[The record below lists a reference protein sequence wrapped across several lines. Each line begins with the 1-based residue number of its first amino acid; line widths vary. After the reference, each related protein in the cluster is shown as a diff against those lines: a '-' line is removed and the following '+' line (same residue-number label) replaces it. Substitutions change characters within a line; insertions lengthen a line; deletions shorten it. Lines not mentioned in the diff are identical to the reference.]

1 MSILLQGCELDL
13 KMKTLWL
20 LRHAK
25 SSWSDATLDDHERP
39 LNKRGKEAALAVG
52 KFIKQAKLRPDL
64 VLCSTAVR
72 VRETV
77 EIIADVAGLT
87 AKVEYH
93 HSLYLSDRSRLI
105 EHISSVSEH
114 ISSVSEP
121 LNAMMVVGHNPGM
134 EELLRYLVGVEK
146 RFPTAAL
153 AEISMNVESWQQ
165 FKKPN
170 IGKLQRLIYP
180 RDLEK

>member
-1 MSILLQGCELDL
+1 
-13 KMKTLWL
+13 MKTLWL

-39 LNKRGKEAALAVG
+39 LNKQGRGAALAVG
-52 KFIKQAKLRPDL
+52 KFIKQTKLQPDL
-64 VLCSTAVR
+64 VLCSTALR
-72 VRETV
+72 VRETF
-77 EIIADVAGLT
+77 EIISGVVRLN

-105 EHISSVSEH
+105 EHISSLSE
-114 ISSVSEP
+114 S
-121 LNAMMVVGHNPGM
+121 LNTIMLVGHNPGM
-134 EELLRYLVGVEK
+134 EALLRYLVGVEK

-153 AEISMNVESWQQ
+153 AEISMNIESWQQ
-165 FKKPN
+165 VKSPN